1 MIFARSIDDFK
12 GLVFLQ
18 YHDPSGCNSSRLLS
32 AHKSGNHLVVSINL
46 EWLSK
51 QVFSEIFDSPNNSK
65 LFQLSSCIISFS
77 AGSCSTGISNDNFSI
92 KLILLG

>member
-1 MIFARSIDDFK
+1 MILARSIDDFK

-18 YHDPSGCNSSRLLS
+18 YHDPSGCNSSRFLGTHESSDCLMV
-32 AHKSGNHLVVSINL
+32 GINL

-51 QVFSEIFDSPNNSK
+51 QVFSKVFDSPNNSK
-65 LFQLSSCIISFS
+65 LFQLSSCIISFG

-92 KLILLG
+92 KLIFLG